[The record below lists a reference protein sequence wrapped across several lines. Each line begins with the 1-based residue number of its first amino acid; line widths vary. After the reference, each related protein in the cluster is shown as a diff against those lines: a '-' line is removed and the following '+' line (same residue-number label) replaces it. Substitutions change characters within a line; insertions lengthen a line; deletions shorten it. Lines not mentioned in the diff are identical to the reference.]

1 MIIKLSSSVKVSL
14 SRCLSE
20 EGHSIILVVFE
31 AIAHLHQSGIIHCD
45 IKPAN
50 IVMNAENQ
58 PVVLDFDVSKSVDQR
73 SRAAGDA
80 MTTLLKATS
89 ALAGRTPLYMA
100 PELSESGA
108 IPTSACDMYSLGL
121 VLLDLLY
128 PSNRS
133 FPPNAKPEAAE
144 LIRALLKVEP
154 KDRPS
159 ARRCL
164 STLKYLSFT
173 HALSRPKLE
182 LSVPL
187 YWSFSDVI
195 SSHYAYSFVFIHFA

>member
-1 MIIKLSSSVKVSL
+1 
-14 SRCLSE
+14 
-20 EGHSIILVVFE
+20 VFE

-58 PVVLDFDVSKSVDQR
+58 AVVLDFDVSKSVAER

-133 FPPNAKPEAAE
+133 GLPTDVIPLPPNAKPEAAE
-144 LIRALLKVEP
+144 LIRALLAVDP
-154 KDRPS
+154 KLRPS

-187 YWSFSDVI
+187 YWSFSDVL
-195 SSHYAYSFVFIHFA
+195 SSHYAYSFVFNYFA